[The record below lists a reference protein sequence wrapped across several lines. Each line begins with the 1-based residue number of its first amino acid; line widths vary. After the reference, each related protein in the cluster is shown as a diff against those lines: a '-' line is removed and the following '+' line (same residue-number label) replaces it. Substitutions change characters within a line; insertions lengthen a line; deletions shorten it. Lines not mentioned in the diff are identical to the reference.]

1 MSENINDQESIQQVE
16 QTEQTEQSEQ
26 FEQSE
31 QIESTTGSNLIK
43 KVQEPRPIKLSLTK
57 KDLDTKYFFKRIKA
71 MEGVV
76 KYDLSSWVH
85 FPTDLT
91 QAKELAKKI
100 TKDFSSNKKYD
111 GYVNNVY
118 FHLGKKTLRFEI
130 KKYQTL
136 EINNIVV
143 DSITN
148 DEQLEKYLDE
158 NLGTEDSIKIFEVK
172 NYVFPEIETCK
183 TNGKNLS
190 AKIEALNK
198 NKKYIVFYNPSAHTI
213 KITIKPRLN
222 KIN

>member
-1 MSENINDQESIQQVE
+1 MSENINEQEPIQQC
-16 QTEQTEQSEQ
+16 EQTEQSEQ
-26 FEQSE
+26 PE
-31 QIESTTGSNLIK
+31 QIEPTTGSNPVK
-43 KVQEPRPIKLSLTK
+43 KVQEPRPIKLSLTR

-71 MEGVV
+71 MEGLV
-76 KYDLSSWVH
+76 KYDLSSWAH

-148 DEQLEKYLDE
+148 DEQLEKYLGD
-158 NLGTEDSIKIFEVK
+158 NLGTEDIFNVFEVK

-183 TNGKNLS
+183 SNGKNLS
-190 AKIEALNK
+190 AKFEALNK

-213 KITIKPRLN
+213 KITIKPRVT
-222 KIN
+222 KVD